1 MRIGE
6 GGLIRH
12 ATLVAWL
19 DRGVLI
25 EGPSGSGKS
34 DLALRL
40 IEAGGML
47 VADDLV
53 RLFHHAGRTY
63 GTVVGRSGLIE
74 LRGHGIYRLPTIE
87 AVGVDLL
94 VDLVEESALARLPE
108 PAALTLLGR
117 TLPRIALDPRPAS
130 AVARLRVI
138 LTCERIA

>member
-1 MRIGE
+1 M
-6 GGLIRH
+6 IRH
-12 ATLVAWL
+12 ATLVTWL

-40 IEAGGML
+40 IEAGGTL

-53 RLFHHAGRTY
+53 RLFHHAGRLY
-63 GTVVGRSGLIE
+63 GTAVGRPGLIE

-94 VDLVEESALARLPE
+94 VGLVEESALARLPE
-108 PAALTLLGR
+108 PAALTLPGR